1 MKKLIMLST
10 FLSLTGFLV
19 WLTPLTS
26 GAQNLESRPSDPYFS
41 QFDFLVKA
49 PQPQGLVLQAG
60 DRLAIIG
67 DSITEQRMY
76 SRILETY
83 LTVCVPQLKVTT
95 RQYGWSGETAEG
107 FLNRMTN
114 DCLRFQPTL
123 STLCYGMNDHR
134 YRAYDEANGVWYSNR
149 YSSVVESLKSVGSRV
164 VLGSPGCVGKV
175 PTWVQTGNATVD
187 DLNVNLGHF
196 RDIDIHIAAKEQ
208 VGFADV
214 FWPLLKEGFE
224 ARQKY
229 GQGFALSGK
238 DGVHPGWA
246 GHVVMAYAFL
256 KGMGLDGDI
265 GTFTVDLAANTATA
279 TDGHSVDSFS
289 NNVLTITSQRYPFCG
304 TGSVDRDDSIRA
316 GMALV
321 AFNRELNRLMLV
333 VKGGSATNYAVTWG
347 PETRTYTADQL
358 AAGINLA
365 DDFVVNPFSEAFAKL
380 DEAVARKQ
388 EYETR
393 QIKDLF
399 HGPEGKAD
407 PDATANLTEE
417 ARKPLADNVAA
428 AFVPVTHRLKIEPK

>member
-1 MKKLIMLST
+1 MKKMLSST
-10 FLSLTGFLV
+10 FSLLFGSWAALMPFTTV
-19 WLTPLTS
+19 
-26 GAQNLESRPSDPYFS
+26 AQDLEPRPADAYFS
-41 QFDFLVKA
+41 TFDFLVKA
-49 PQPQGLVLQAG
+49 PEPQGLLLQPG

-67 DSITEQRMY
+67 DSITEQRIY

-83 LTVCVPQLKVTT
+83 LTVCVPQLKITT

-107 FLNRMTN
+107 FLYRMTN
-114 DCLRFQPTL
+114 DCLRFQPTVA
-123 STLCYGMNDHR
+123 TLCYGMNDHR
-134 YRAYDEANGVWYSNR
+134 YRVFDEGNANWYSNR
-149 YSSVVESLKSVGSRV
+149 YSSVVESLKSVGARV
-164 VLGSPGCVGKV
+164 VLGSAGCVGRI
-175 PTWVQTGNATVD
+175 PPWAQNNNATMD
-187 DLNVNLGHF
+187 DMNVNLGRF
-196 RDIDIHIAAKEQ
+196 RDIDIGIAAKEQ

-229 GQGFALSGK
+229 GQDFCLSGK
-238 DGVHPGWA
+238 DGVHPSWA

-279 TDGHSVDSFS
+279 TDGHTVESFT
-289 NNVLTITSQRYPFCG
+289 NNVLTITSHRYPFCG
-304 TGSVDRDDSIRA
+304 TGPVDKDDSVRA

-321 AFNRELNRLMLV
+321 SFNGALNRLMLV
-333 VKGGSATNYAVTWG
+333 VKGGAATNYSVTWG
-347 PETRTYTADQL
+347 TESHTYTADQL

-365 DDFVVNPFSEAFAKL
+365 DDFMVNPFSEPFAKV
-380 DEAVARKQ
+380 DAAVAKKQ

-399 HGPEGKAD
+399 HGPEGKVD

-417 ARKPLADNVAA
+417 ARRPLAENVAA
-428 AFVPVTHRLKIEPK
+428 AFVPVTHQLTIEPK